1 MQMQVAAKCISRR
14 SKNMQGVRY
23 AKRGVDNIG
32 NAANFVETEQL
43 LLTQNETHSFAKN
56 TW

>member
-1 MQMQVAAKCISRR
+1 
-14 SKNMQGVRY
+14 MQGARY